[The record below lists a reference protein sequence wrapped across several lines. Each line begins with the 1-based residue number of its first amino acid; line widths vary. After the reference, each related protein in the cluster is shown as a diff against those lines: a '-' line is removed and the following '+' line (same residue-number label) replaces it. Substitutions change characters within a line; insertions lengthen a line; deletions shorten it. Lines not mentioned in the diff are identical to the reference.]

1 MYLTNIAKTRTK
13 FVKSFLC
20 LTNLW
25 ELNIWGIWKI
35 SILVN
40 QWELETHNLLYQWD
54 SDTQIQP
61 IRASDTDCTVL
72 YKPMRVKDT
81 DSAVRCQPIR
91 ARDIPG
97 GLLHQPTGVKDT
109 DCAVHYQPITA
120 RDIRGALLHQPMTVR
135 DTDSAVRCQPIRA
148 RDIHVALLHQSMTVR
163 DTDCALFFQQMLH
176 HQPFRAFWKL
186 SYKISKY
193 FPNTLVCVYK
203 VNFSIAAA
211 FCLPPQGGKER
222 EGVGRGGGGF
232 VPALNSLYRKV
243 SIPFCQYFTSDSTSL
258 SYSFI
263 LHTA

>member
-81 DSAVRCQPIR
+81 DCTVLYQPIR
-91 ARDIPG
+91 ERDIPG

-148 RDIHVALLHQSMTVR
+148 RDIHVALLHQPMTVR

-193 FPNTLVCVYK
+193 FPNTLVCVMCMQNK
-203 VNFSIAAA
+203 FFNSCSIL
-211 FCLPPQGGKER
+211 FTPPGGKRAGGGR
-222 EGVGRGGGGF
+222 ERGGGG
-232 VPALNSLYRKV
+232 LYLLC
-243 SIPFCQYFTSDSTSL
+243 FLFTARFL
-258 SYSFI
+258 SHSANISHLTRPLCPIVLY
-263 LHTA
+263 